1 MPRFVACRGCAA
13 AARCE
18 PLSFFAE
25 ELTTMPRT
33 ILATMMLVA
42 AVLLGP
48 AAAPKNPN
56 TSAEV
61 VFADQSGSGTPYR
74 VRSDEGVVEDP
85 TDGAYADT
93 VACVQAW
100 YASKG
105 NFFMRTVTSASPC
118 SPPGGETVA
127 FRALVV
133 DLSDRVWPGPCSEP
147 YVIYQNSVPLDLC
160 GSNDI
165 ADARLVADRLFS
177 ASATRLD
184 IPFSLSPNFNT
195 TAFELT
201 FVETLAVSSSSAG
214 RTMTAGP
221 DALAELYAISGRT
234 KTLLGRYTMPLHA
247 TVRARTP

>member
-1 MPRFVACRGCAA
+1 
-13 AARCE
+13 
-18 PLSFFAE
+18 
-25 ELTTMPRT
+25 MPRT
-33 ILATMMLVA
+33 IFATMMLVA
-42 AVLLGP
+42 AVLLAP

-61 VFADQSGSGTPYR
+61 VFADQSGSGEPYR
-74 VRSDEGVVEDP
+74 VRSDEGVVENP
-85 TDGAYADT
+85 TDGAYLDT
-93 VACVQAW
+93 VECVQAW

-105 NFFMRTVTSASPC
+105 NFFMRTVTSAPPC
-118 SPPGGETVA
+118 GASVA
-127 FRALVV
+127 IRALVV
-133 DLSDRVWPGPCSEP
+133 DLSDRVWPGACSEP
-147 YVIYQNSVPLDLC
+147 SMTYPNGVPFDLC
-160 GSNDI
+160 GSNAI

-201 FVETLAVSSSSAG
+201 FVETLAVSSSGTG

-234 KTLLGRYTMPLHA
+234 KTLLGRYEMPLQA